1 MMMRQKNKSY
11 NVFHQFKKIIDNIS
25 TKYLN
30 LIRGNKPSTFTRRR
44 KVSVELI
51 FLFMFAFKG
60 KSYKNELECFY
71 QDISIPKNVST
82 WGFIKQRIKF
92 NPEAIKEMNKDY
104 LIDYYDKSHKD
115 KKIKDYYILA
125 GDGSDVVVPSTK
137 ENKEIFGYRKDG
149 NRQPA
154 MAKVSVMYDCIN
166 KMILDI
172 QLETYKFS
180 EIELVN
186 RHLKITREIL
196 KDKKIIYIFDRGYPS
211 IRLILDLIDHNEKFI
226 FRLKSTDFKKEKKL
240 IKSNDEW
247 VNIIYDRARANQFR
261 SDFEFMERLLQ
272 LKQIPLRFVQVPIK
286 TNDVQMIEE
295 ILLTN
300 LDTNEF
306 SLHDLK
312 ELYHLRWEVET
323 SYRELKSKQKL
334 EEFSG
339 TKPQIIVQDIYI
351 NVFVFNFIHDI
362 ITEIKDIPQE
372 KYKYK
377 MKINTNYAI
386 GMIKTNFL
394 KIFMEKRIR
403 KRNKLIIELI
413 DKISRN
419 LVPIRNKRNYSRH
432 LTPINKS
439 RMSYK
444 YSY

>member
-1 MMMRQKNKSY
+1 MRRNNKSY
-11 NVFHQFKKIIDNIS
+11 DVFHQFKKIIDNIS
-25 TKYLN
+25 TRYLK
-30 LIRGNKPSTFTRRR
+30 LIRGNKPSTFTRHR
-44 KVSVELI
+44 KISVELI
-51 FLFMFAFKG
+51 FLFMFGFKG
-60 KSYKNELECFY
+60 KSYKNELEYFY
-71 QDISIPKNVST
+71 HDISIPKNVST

-115 KKIKDYYILA
+115 IKFKGHYILA

-154 MAKVSVMYDCIN
+154 MAKVSVIYDCIN

-196 KDKKIIYIFDRGYPS
+196 KDKKVIYIFDRGYPN
-211 IRLILDLIDHNEKFI
+211 IRLILDLIDHKEKFI
-226 FRLKSTDFKKEKKL
+226 FRLKSTDFKKEQKL
-240 IKSNDEW
+240 MKSNDEW
-247 VNIIYDRARANQFR
+247 GNIIYDRARANQFR
-261 SDFEFMERLLQ
+261 SDFEFMERLL
-272 LKQIPLRFVQVPIK
+272 LKKIPLRFVKVPIK
-286 TNDVQMIEE
+286 TNDGQIIEE

-306 SLHDLK
+306 SIFDLK
-312 ELYHLRWEVET
+312 ELYHLRWKVET

-339 TKPQIIVQDIYI
+339 TKPQIIAQDIYI
-351 NVFVFNFIHDI
+351 NVFVYNFIHDV
-362 ITEIKDIPQE
+362 ITEIKDIPQD

-377 MKINTNYAI
+377 MKVNTNYAI

-394 KIFMEKRIR
+394 KIFLEKRIR
-403 KRNKLIIELI
+403 KRNKLMSELI

-419 LVPIRNKRNYSRH
+419 LVPIRNERSYSRN